1 VKAECRFTEDDYVKG
16 MQFHA
21 WRQSIGKPTLMAAR
35 AITAILVL
43 GAWWTSRDTA
53 PMFALSL
60 MILALVILV
69 MLPALQMY
77 ILVPYSAR
85 RMYRQ
90 YKAIQEPLTYELSE
104 DGLLI
109 SSVEGEMTLL
119 WRMILRWRQ
128 NDQFVL
134 IYKMPVLFYVVPK
147 SLAQQGFD
155 IPLLV
160 QRLAERVGK
169 ES

>member
-1 VKAECRFTEDDYVKG
+1 
-16 MQFHA
+16 
-21 WRQSIGKPTLMAAR
+21 
-35 AITAILVL
+35 
-43 GAWWTSRDTA
+43 
-53 PMFALSL
+53 

>member
-1 VKAECRFTEDDYVKG
+1 MKAEYRITEDDYARG
-16 MQFHA
+16 MQLHA
-21 WRQSIGKPTLMAAR
+21 WRQFIRKPAVMAAR
-35 AITAILVL
+35 AITAILAL
-43 GAWWTSRDTA
+43 GAWWTARDAA

-60 MILALVILV
+60 MILALMILAI
-69 MLPALQMY
+69 LPALWMY

-90 YKAIQEPLTYELSE
+90 YKAIQEPLAYELSE

-109 SSVEGEMTLL
+109 TSVEGEMTLL

-134 IYKMPVLFYVVPK
+134 IYKMPLLFYVVPK